1 MSSSIPAVPAPT
13 QTRYPWKATLR
24 TALAFV
30 AGAAVAA
37 PGLYSAVTNQSPEH
51 ATGWGLTALAVSSGI
66 TRLMANPFVNLW
78 LTKVGLGATP
88 STGL

>member
-1 MSSSIPAVPAPT
+1 MSEQPIVPVPS

-24 TALAFV
+24 TALAFIC
-30 AGAAVAA
+30 GLSLAA
-37 PGLYSAVTNQSPEH
+37 PALFTAVTNQSPEQ
-51 ATGWGLTALAVSSGI
+51 ATGAGAIALLVSAAI

-88 STGL
+88 AA